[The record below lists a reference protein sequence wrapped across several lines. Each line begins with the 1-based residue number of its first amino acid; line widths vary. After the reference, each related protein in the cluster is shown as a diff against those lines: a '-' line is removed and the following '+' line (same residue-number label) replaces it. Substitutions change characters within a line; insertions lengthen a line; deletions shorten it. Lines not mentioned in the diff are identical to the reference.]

1 MRAFFWSLL
10 CVGNGIVYVHRQAKE
25 TGSSTKKI
33 QINVISEY
41 TLEGSVREYEYVIK
55 LNTIDI
61 LSVQWARAYLDA
73 FYIHQNFLK
82 KVLTS
87 PQHGQIPNRDIER
100 KGNKGFRSYQLVGK
114 EVNSYGEIF
123 FLERM
128 DGQTSV

>member
-1 MRAFFWSLL
+1 MSTFFIPYQTHL
-10 CVGNGIVYVHRQAKE
+10 G
-25 TGSSTKKI
+25 
-33 QINVISEY
+33 
-41 TLEGSVREYEYVIK
+41 
-55 LNTIDI
+55 
-61 LSVQWARAYLDA
+61 A
-73 FYIHQNFLK
+73 FYIRQIFFQ

-114 EVNSYGEIF
+114 EVNSYGAIF

>member
-1 MRAFFWSLL
+1 M
-10 CVGNGIVYVHRQAKE
+10 E
-25 TGSSTKKI
+25 STPKLGAYEGTDNSIKKI
-33 QINVISEY
+33 QINVISKH
-41 TLEGSVREYEYVIK
+41 TLEGSAREYAYVVR

-61 LSVQWARAYLDA
+61 LSVQWARTHLGA
-73 FYIHQNFLK
+73 FYIRQIFFQ

-114 EVNSYGEIF
+114 EVNSYGAIF